1 MQAFSDCLWRG
12 FLILY
17 EKQEN
22 ASVMWH
28 LSSKEDV
35 SSAMRE
41 ATFTYK
47 TTTILFKRTII
58 SHFQVEDH
66 KYPLKGPA
74 YFQCC
79 QCHADSTRTPN
90 SFYYLFIMYD
100 VAKHKNKQVKL
111 KNQYPPIVTAI
122 WKTSMIQAKF
132 WFYILST
139 WRYVVDVYIEFKIL
153 SFTYLMNLL
162 KTKS

>member
-90 SFYYLFIMYD
+90 SFYYLFLCMMLQNTKI
-100 VAKHKNKQVKL
+100 
-111 KNQYPPIVTAI
+111 
-122 WKTSMIQAKF
+122 
-132 WFYILST
+132 
-139 WRYVVDVYIEFKIL
+139 KIL
-153 SFTYLMNLL
+153 NINTAVYCLQIWTLIHYS
-162 KTKS
+162 TKPILIFSRVRVLTLSEPAFFWVSHGPGGA